1 MFCTEGVVFAVDLL
15 NFDDAATAWTDTSL
29 HWLVQFE
36 DFHML
41 TWICKG
47 FRRDWF
53 NAARLCATVDD
64 IFLRSI
70 GFPGTFAIG
79 QTHCFLFARF
89 PHGDST
95 GPGFRIAKKAV
106 CTAIILLQIWYG
118 VGATAPLSIRIV
130 AILRKLRG
138 ILLTLPI
145 PAQMWARSKCMGDL
159 QAEHNCLEEQN
170 GAASQQGWSHRGLLK
185 QTTLY
190 TTTPAQSLIIDHSN
204 SPMQTAHESSWNEA
218 PSWVPV
224 RLKLSRK
231 ESK

>member
-1 MFCTEGVVFAVDLL
+1 MPPQHELIRPFTGLCSLKISTCSLGFARASGGIDSMQHDSVPQ
-15 NFDDAATAWTDTSL
+15 W
-29 HWLVQFE
+29 
-36 DFHML
+36 M
-41 TWICKG
+41 I
-47 FRRDWF
+47 
-53 NAARLCATVDD
+53 

-130 AILRKLRG
+130 AILRKLRR

-145 PAQMWARSKCMGDL
+145 PAQMWASSKCMGDL

-170 GAASQQGWSHRGLLK
+170 GATSQQG
-185 QTTLY
+185 
-190 TTTPAQSLIIDHSN
+190 
-204 SPMQTAHESSWNEA
+204 
-218 PSWVPV
+218 
-224 RLKLSRK
+224 
-231 ESK
+231 